1 MSSKTSVPAW
11 QLKKLNYC
19 EFINPFCVAVVAD
32 SLRLT
37 AAIATVVAVAAVVVV
52 AAAVVVAVF
61 AVAVVVVVAQVM
73 DQFISRADEISEFK
87 QMRSHF
93 IFAIPHLE

>member
-1 MSSKTSVPAW
+1 M
-11 QLKKLNYC
+11 
-19 EFINPFCVAVVAD
+19 AD
-32 SLRLT
+32 SFRLT
-37 AAIATVVAVAAVVVV
+37 AAVAAVVVAVVIAV
-52 AAAVVVAVF
+52 AAAVAVF

>member
-1 MSSKTSVPAW
+1 M
-11 QLKKLNYC
+11 
-19 EFINPFCVAVVAD
+19 AD
-32 SLRLT
+32 SFRLT
-37 AAIATVVAVAAVVVV
+37 AAVAAVVVAVVIAV
-52 AAAVVVAVF
+52 AAAAAVAVFVVAVG
-61 AVAVVVVVAQVM
+61 VVVAQVM